1 MNNHTDWLALARLT
15 NVQTG
20 TRKQAKMSRAANLIF
35 GRVFVCIVLFVAT
48 FAAGQDDSSSRHL
61 VAGYISSRQYSEALA
76 QVKELLQVHSG
87 DASLWTLQGLAL
99 DGLGRTAESLASFD
113 HALLIDSAYLPALEG
128 ASQTAYLHRDP
139 KAMDYVLRLLA
150 ADHRNKVAHAM
161 AGVLY
166 YDRHDC
172 PQSIAHFKETTD
184 AVYRSSN
191 ALSEFTD
198 CLLKEG
204 AVTEATEALSRGLD
218 QNAASTQIR
227 YNLAVAELAGHNPTK
242 AIEVLSSIP
251 RPNDSDFLNLLA
263 EAYVEAERP
272 DDAFRTL
279 QDAITLKPDE
289 ERNYLD
295 LAILCLE
302 HNKEDLA
309 VSVSSKGISKLAAAA
324 SLYLIRGVAYAQ
336 LAQYTNAESDFQA
349 AAKIEPDQ
357 PHGTI
362 AMSLLF
368 SDRNQ
373 IDKEKDVLLHQI
385 KVTPNDAV
393 TNYLLADL
401 LIRQGAEPGQPAF
414 YQAKTYLTSS
424 LKSKPDSAEA
434 QTLMSKVLEEQ
445 GDLEGALA
453 YSEAA
458 LKVDPTYRTA
468 LYRSFI
474 ILQKQHRKQDASDAL
489 SRLKAALEHDLKKG
503 GAGGQMKI
511 DPTRIQE

>member
-1 MNNHTDWLALARLT
+1 
-15 NVQTG
+15 
-20 TRKQAKMSRAANLIF
+20 
-35 GRVFVCIVLFVAT
+35 
-48 FAAGQDDSSSRHL
+48 
-61 VAGYISSRQYSEALA
+61 
-76 QVKELLQVHSG
+76 
-87 DASLWTLQGLAL
+87 
-99 DGLGRTAESLASFD
+99 
-113 HALLIDSAYLPALEG
+113 
-128 ASQTAYLHRDP
+128 
-139 KAMDYVLRLLA
+139 MDYVMRLLA
-150 ADHRNKVAHAM
+150 ADRQNKVAHAM

-172 PQSIAHFKETTD
+172 PQSIAHFKESDDT
-184 AVYRSSN
+184 VYRSSN

-204 AVTEATEALSRGLD
+204 AVTEATDALSHGLD
-218 QNAASTQIR
+218 QNAANTQIR

-242 AIEVLSSIP
+242 AIEVLNSIP
-251 RPNDSDFLNLLA
+251 RPEDSDFLNLLA

-279 QDAITLKPDE
+279 EDAITLKPEE

-309 VSVSSKGISKLAAAA
+309 VSVSSTGIGKIPAAA

-336 LAQYTNAESDFQA
+336 LAQYANAESDFQA

-357 PHGTI
+357 PHSTI

-385 KVTPNDAV
+385 ELTPNDAV

-401 LIRQGAEPGQPAF
+401 FIRQGAEPGQPAF
-414 YQAKTYLTSS
+414 EQAKTYLARSIQ
-424 LKSKPDSAEA
+424 SKPDSVEA

-453 YSEAA
+453 HSKAA
-458 LKVDPTYRTA
+458 LKVDPTNRTA
-468 LYRSFI
+468 LYRSFV
-474 ILQKQHRKQDASDAL
+474 ILQKLHRKQDASDAL
-489 SRLKAALEHDLKKG
+489 FRLKAALEHELKKG
-503 GAGGQMKI
+503 GASGQMKI
-511 DPTRIQE
+511 DPTPIQE

>member
-1 MNNHTDWLALARLT
+1 MN
-15 NVQTG
+15 
-20 TRKQAKMSRAANLIF
+20 MSRAAKLKF
-35 GRVFVCIVLFVAT
+35 GRVFVCIILFVTTNAE
-48 FAAGQDDSSSRHL
+48 GQDDSSTRHL

-76 QVKELLQVHSG
+76 QVKELIQVHSG

-128 ASQTAYLHRDP
+128 ASQTAYLHREP
-139 KAMDYVLRLLA
+139 KAMQYVMRLLA
-150 ADHRNKVAHAM
+150 ADHQNKLAQAM

-172 PQSIAHFKETTD
+172 PQSIAHFKESEDT
-184 AVYRSSN
+184 VYRSSN

-204 AVTEATEALSRGLD
+204 AATEATEALSRGLD
-218 QNAASTQIR
+218 QNSASTQIR
-227 YNLAVAELAGHNPTK
+227 YNLAVAELADHNPTK

-251 RPNDSDFLNLLA
+251 RADDSDFLNLLA
-263 EAYVEAERP
+263 EAYVEADRP
-272 DDAFRTL
+272 DDALRTL
-279 QDAITLKPDE
+279 EAAITLKPEE

-309 VSVSSKGISKLAAAA
+309 VSVSSAGISKIAAAA
-324 SLYLIRGVAYAQ
+324 SLHLIRGVAYAQ
-336 LAQYTNAESDFQA
+336 LAQYANAESDFQA

-357 PHGTI
+357 PHSTI
-362 AMSLLF
+362 AMSLLY

-373 IDKEKDVLLHQI
+373 IDKEKDMLLHQI

-401 LIRQGAEPGQPAF
+401 FIRQGAEPGEPAF
-414 YQAKTYLTSS
+414 EQAKTYLARS
-424 LKSKPDSAEA
+424 LKSKPNSAEA
-434 QTLMSKVLEEQ
+434 QILMSNLLEEQ
-445 GDLEGALA
+445 GDFEGALIH
-453 YSEAA
+453 SEAA
-458 LKVDPTYRTA
+458 LKIEPTNRTA

-474 ILQKQHRKQDASDAL
+474 LLQKLHRKQEATDTL
-489 SRLKAALEHDLKKG
+489 SRMKAALEHDLKKD

-511 DPTRIQE
+511 DPTPKQE